1 MSNVWFTS
9 DFHFNHAKSIIFG
22 NRPYE
27 NVEDMN
33 NGLINNYNKLVKHN
47 DTVYFL
53 GDFGFGDLETLRK
66 IRYKLKGK
74 IHYILGNHCYKNH
87 INRCAAWFSSMS
99 DLKTI
104 SVNKQKIVL
113 CHYAMRVW
121 DGSHY
126 NSWMLY
132 AHSHGKLE
140 SQGKSFD
147 VGVDCWNY
155 VPVSFDQVVEK
166 MKTLP
171 DNFNLVKKN
180 ETT

>member
-1 MSNVWFTS
+1 
-9 DFHFNHAKSIIFG
+9 
-22 NRPYE
+22 
-27 NVEDMN
+27 
-33 NGLINNYNKLVKHN
+33 
-47 DTVYFL
+47 
-53 GDFGFGDLETLRK
+53 
-66 IRYKLKGK
+66 
-74 IHYILGNHCYKNH
+74 
-87 INRCAAWFSSMS
+87 MS